1 MKIEFDSQAIDS
13 ESFGSISV
21 KTAILVKYK
30 INYLSANAVNKT
42 VETVI
47 QTVNSSFWIVH

>member
-13 ESFGSISV
+13 ESFGFISV
-21 KTAILVKYK
+21 KTPILVKYK

-47 QTVNSSFWIVH
+47 QTVNSSF